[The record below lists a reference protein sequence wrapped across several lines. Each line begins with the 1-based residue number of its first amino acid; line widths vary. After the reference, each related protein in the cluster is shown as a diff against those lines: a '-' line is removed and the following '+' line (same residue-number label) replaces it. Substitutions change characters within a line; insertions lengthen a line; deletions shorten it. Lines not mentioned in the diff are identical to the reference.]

1 MGLPPTLGE
10 ADMTPIK
17 NPRPPTKTLLRPPIS
32 KGFGI
37 IKKSTM
43 TDKIST
49 HLDIKPI
56 GKEPC
61 PKKEINQENCQLS
74 TVIVDGVKYTNV
86 PEKTRKEIEK
96 IAKMYGKIRK

>member
-1 MGLPPTLGE
+1 MIQKSFLKKP
-10 ADMTPIK
+10 
-17 NPRPPTKTLLRPPIS
+17 
-32 KGFGI
+32 
-37 IKKSTM
+37 KSTYKNTIKASYLQKLWDHQKKRSTM
-43 TDKIST
+43 TTDKIST

-61 PKKEINQENCQLS
+61 PKKGINQENCQLS